1 MRSRHILAVV
11 ALLVVG
17 CAPIERSAAW
27 NPEAHA
33 PASPSVSWVP
43 AEGKALEEYMPPR
56 SEALASSA
64 FVPDAE
70 RVYDLIDLIDL
81 AERTNPDTRR
91 AWQEAR
97 AAAAR
102 LGKTESRYLPVVG
115 LAARGGWAQTVAPR
129 TEGTEIVD
137 TALVQ
142 PTVDLAWLLVDFGR
156 RDADREHARQDLL
169 AANFA
174 FTRRH
179 QEIAF
184 SVERSF
190 YAFDASRAEVEASE
204 ATLHAAEAV
213 LEASEARRAVGLA
226 TQPEVL
232 LARQQKVQAAYELE
246 RARGLVEKSRA
257 ALAQSI
263 GIPPTVAL
271 RVSELAN
278 QPLPGELVNTVE
290 RVIDS
295 ALANRPDLAARL
307 ATLRAREAELH
318 RAQSDLFPR
327 IGVTGEVGGLV
338 HDYTAGPPFSSHSDA
353 EPLFGGFLTFEWT
366 LFDGLERQNAI
377 REAEAQ
383 AGAAHAALD
392 ALEQRTLRQVWTAYA
407 DVKTA
412 LRKYEFAAA
421 LLRASEDAYAAT
433 MESYRA
439 GLGTFIDL
447 LAAQRELA
455 RARTTNI
462 ASRADLLTSAAALA
476 FATGEMPPTRAP

>member
-1 MRSRHILAVV
+1 MRS
-11 ALLVVG
+11 
-17 CAPIERSAAW
+17 
-27 NPEAHA
+27 
-33 PASPSVSWVP
+33 
-43 AEGKALEEYMPPR
+43 
-56 SEALASSA
+56 
-64 FVPDAE
+64 
-70 RVYDLIDLIDL
+70 
-81 AERTNPDTRR
+81 
-91 AWQEAR
+91 
-97 AAAAR
+97 
-102 LGKTESRYLPVVG
+102 
-115 LAARGGWAQTVAPR
+115 
-129 TEGTEIVD
+129 
-137 TALVQ
+137 
-142 PTVDLAWLLVDFGR
+142 
-156 RDADREHARQDLL
+156 
-169 AANFA
+169 
-174 FTRRH
+174 
-179 QEIAF
+179 
-184 SVERSF
+184 
-190 YAFDASRAEVEASE
+190 
-204 ATLHAAEAV
+204 
-213 LEASEARRAVGLA
+213 GLA
-226 TQPEVL
+226 TEPEVL

-263 GIPPTVAL
+263 GIPPTVSL
-271 RVSELAN
+271 RVSELVS

-318 RAQSDLFPR
+318 RAQADLFPR
-327 IGVTGEVGGLV
+327 IGVTGEVGGLA

-353 EPLFGGFLTFEWT
+353 EPLYSGFLTFEWT

-383 AGAAHAALD
+383 AGAARADLA

-412 LRKYEFAAA
+412 LRKYEFATA

-462 ASRADLLTSAAALA
+462 ASRADLLTSAASLA
-476 FATGEMPPTRAP
+476 FATGEMPPTRTP

>member
-1 MRSRHILAVV
+1 MRSCHVLAIV
-11 ALLVVG
+11 ALLAVE
-17 CAPIERSAAW
+17 CTPMERSAAW
-27 NPEAHA
+27 NPAAHA
-33 PASPSVSWVP
+33 PASPSVPWVP
-43 AEGKALEEYMPPR
+43 AGGKALDKYMPSR
-56 SEALASSA
+56 SDALASSA
-64 FVPDAE
+64 LVPDTE
-70 RVYDLIDLIDL
+70 RLYDLIDLIDL
-81 AERTNPDTRR
+81 AERANPDTRR

-102 LGKTESRYLPVVG
+102 LGRAESRYLPIVG
-115 LAARGGWAQTVAPR
+115 LAARGGWEQTVSPR
-129 TEGTEIVD
+129 TQGTEIVD
-137 TALVQ
+137 TASLQ
-142 PTVDLAWLLVDFGR
+142 PSVDLAWLLVDFGR

-169 AANFA
+169 ASNFA

-179 QEIAF
+179 QEVAF
-184 SVERSF
+184 DVERTF
-190 YAFDASRAEVEASE
+190 YAFDASRAEVQASE
-204 ATLHAAEAV
+204 ATLHAADAV

-232 LARQQKVQAAYELE
+232 LARQQQVQAAYEVE

-263 GIPPTVAL
+263 GIPPTVPL
-271 RVSELAN
+271 RVSNLAT
-278 QPLPGELVNTVE
+278 QRLPGDLVDTVE

-295 ALANRPDLAARL
+295 ALSNRPDLAARL
-307 ATLRAREAELH
+307 ATLRSREAQLR
-318 RAQSDLFPR
+318 RAQADLLPR
-327 IGVTGEVGGLV
+327 IGVTGEIGGLIQ
-338 HDYTAGPPFSSHSDA
+338 DYTAGPPFSSHGDA
-353 EPLFGGFLTFEWT
+353 EPLYGGFLTFQWT

-383 AGAAHAALD
+383 AEAARADVA

-412 LRKYEFAAA
+412 LRKHEFATA

-439 GLGTFIDL
+439 GLGTLLDL

-462 ASRADLLTSAAALA
+462 AARADLLTAAATLA
-476 FATGEMPPTRAP
+476 FATGEMPPKRTP